1 MSMTFVYFLLRNAYT
16 CFALKML
23 AIMNELIPHGG
34 SVLLICLILHTMVKD
49 KFIYTT
55 DCI

>member
-1 MSMTFVYFLLRNAYT
+1 MTFVYFLLRNAYT